1 MTRLIK
7 VRMNEKITREV
18 KTPNVIESDVEVNN
32 EELSLAKEFGA
43 VTLQGLGKKSAKNP
57 SSRVTSSYSLKLKKH
72 VTLKML
78 GLSTWILLVQPLPR
92 NIEKEATQ
100 VTKQN
105 PSGPLEKK
113 KEHQIQ
119 RLSNPIQIQKG
130 FR

>member
-1 MTRLIK
+1 
-7 VRMNEKITREV
+7 MNEKITREV

-100 VTKQN
+100 VTKQKR
-105 PSGPLEKK
+105 SGPLEKK
-113 KEHQIQ
+113 KKKKKNIKY
-119 RLSNPIQIQKG
+119 RG
-130 FR
+130 